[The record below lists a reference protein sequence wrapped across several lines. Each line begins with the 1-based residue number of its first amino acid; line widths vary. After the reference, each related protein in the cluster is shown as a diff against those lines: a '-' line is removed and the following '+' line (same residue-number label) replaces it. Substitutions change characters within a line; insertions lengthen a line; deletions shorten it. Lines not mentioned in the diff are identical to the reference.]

1 MGFLDIILFPLYVFL
16 FHLFFASRR
25 KKLKDPVLRFYHKWA
40 FWVKIFSTLAIT
52 IFNYYISIG
61 DSTTLYYPEGMNIFR
76 LIMQDSSNIQWLFME
91 GKDFSKDLIR
101 NSANTGYFKSEANF
115 FVIRLVAIFAFFT
128 FGRYLLINLLFSM
141 IAFTG
146 IWKLFRFFYNI
157 YPQLHKKIAIAVL
170 FLPTVVFWSS
180 GTLKDPICMGML
192 GWMTYCIFEGFYK
205 KHNSMANG
213 ITALVAIW
221 VLSIVKPYII
231 FAYLPFFILYLMLIN
246 IRLLKSSF
254 LKFVVVVAILGMSVG
269 GFVLVSDKL
278 QEEMGSLSLDNL
290 NETVA
295 SQQANFINMA
305 DRAESSFSLGVEY
318 DGSIAGLAR
327 LAPAAVNATLF
338 RPYLWESKKVSTLLS
353 SVESLSLMLFTLFV
367 LYKAGPWL
375 FFSTLIKDPMVIFCF
390 FFSVLFALFVGAT
403 TLNFGTL
410 VRYKIPCMPFFIM
423 ALVLINEQRKQ
434 VDKKPLQKGAEISV

>member
-1 MGFLDIILFPLYVFL
+1 
-16 FHLFFASRR
+16 
-25 KKLKDPVLRFYHKWA
+25 
-40 FWVKIFSTLAIT
+40 
-52 IFNYYISIG
+52 
-61 DSTTLYYPEGMNIFR
+61 
-76 LIMQDSSNIQWLFME
+76 
-91 GKDFSKDLIR
+91 
-101 NSANTGYFKSEANF
+101 
-115 FVIRLVAIFAFFT
+115 
-128 FGRYLLINLLFSM
+128 
-141 IAFTG
+141 
-146 IWKLFRFFYNI
+146 
-157 YPQLHKKIAIAVL
+157 
-170 FLPTVVFWSS
+170 
-180 GTLKDPICMGML
+180 
-192 GWMTYCIFEGFYK
+192 
-205 KHNSMANG
+205 MANG